1 MQSNRKDH
9 DEPGW
14 QKIVLGVS
22 GGIAAYKTP
31 ELVRRLRERGA
42 DVRVAMTEAA
52 KAFITPLSLQAVSGY
67 PVSDSL
73 LDPAAEAA
81 MGHIELGKWADL
93 VILAPAT
100 ADLIARVAAGMANDL
115 VSTICLATPAPI
127 AVLPAMNQQ
136 MYRAAATQHNLDVL
150 ASRGMLIWGPDSG
163 SQACGD
169 VGPGRMLD
177 PLTIVDMA
185 AAHFSPVNDLQHL
198 NIMITAGPTREPLDP
213 VRYISNHSSGKM
225 GFAIA
230 AAAARRGANVTLV
243 SGPVALPTPP
253 FVQRID
259 VMTALEMEAA
269 VQAAVQKQHIFIG
282 CAAVADY
289 RAAAVASEKI
299 KKQATQGD
307 ELTVKMVKNPDIV
320 AGVAALKD
328 KRPYVVGFA
337 AETNNVEE
345 YARQKR
351 IRKNLD
357 LICAN
362 DVSLSTQGFNS
373 DSNALH
379 LFWQDGDKA
388 LPLERKALL
397 GQLLLDEIVTRY
409 DEKIDVK
416 ILDPRVGQQFPLPTY
431 ATSGSAGLDLRAC
444 LDDAVELAP
453 GATTLVPTGLAIH
466 IADPSLAAV
475 MLPRSGLG
483 HKHGIVLGNLV
494 GLIDSDYQ
502 GQLMVSIWNRGQ
514 DSFTIE
520 PGERIAQMVF
530 VPVVQA
536 EFNLVE
542 EFEATDRGEGGFGH
556 SGRK

>member
-1 MQSNRKDH
+1 MSLAGK
-9 DEPGW
+9 
-14 QKIVLGVS
+14 KIVLGVS

-31 ELVRRLRERGA
+31 ELVRRLRDRGA

-115 VSTICLATPAPI
+115 VSTICLATPARV

-136 MYRAAATQHNLDVL
+136 MYRAAATQHNLEVL
-150 ASRGMLIWGPDSG
+150 ASRGLLIWGPDSG

-169 VGPGRMLD
+169 IGPGRMLD

-185 AAHFSPVNDLQHL
+185 VAHFSPVNYLKQL
-198 NIMITAGPTREPLDP
+198 NIIKR
-213 VRYISNHSSGKM
+213 V
-225 GFAIA
+225 
-230 AAAARRGANVTLV
+230 
-243 SGPVALPTPP
+243 
-253 FVQRID
+253 D

-269 VQAAVQKQHIFIG
+269 VNASVQQQNIFIG

-289 RAAAVASEKI
+289 RAATVAPEKI

-307 ELTVKMVKNPDIV
+307 EFTIKMVKNPDIV

-328 KRPYVVGFA
+328 HRPYVVGFA

-362 DVSLSTQGFNS
+362 DVSQPTQGFNS
-373 DSNALH
+373 DNNALH
-379 LFWQDGDKA
+379 LFWQDGDKV
-388 LPLERKALL
+388 LPLERKELL

-409 DEKIDVK
+409 DEK
-416 ILDPRVGQQFPLPTY
+416 
-431 ATSGSAGLDLRAC
+431 
-444 LDDAVELAP
+444 
-453 GATTLVPTGLAIH
+453 
-466 IADPSLAAV
+466 
-475 MLPRSGLG
+475 
-483 HKHGIVLGNLV
+483 
-494 GLIDSDYQ
+494 
-502 GQLMVSIWNRGQ
+502 NR
-514 DSFTIE
+514 
-520 PGERIAQMVF
+520 R
-530 VPVVQA
+530 
-536 EFNLVE
+536 
-542 EFEATDRGEGGFGH
+542 
-556 SGRK
+556 

>member
-1 MQSNRKDH
+1 
-9 DEPGW
+9 
-14 QKIVLGVS
+14 
-22 GGIAAYKTP
+22 
-31 ELVRRLRERGA
+31 
-42 DVRVAMTEAA
+42 
-52 KAFITPLSLQAVSGY
+52 
-67 PVSDSL
+67 
-73 LDPAAEAA
+73 

-115 VSTICLATPAPI
+115 VSTICLATPAPV
-127 AVLPAMNQQ
+127 AVVPAMNQQ
-136 MYRAAATQHNLDVL
+136 MYRNAATQHNLETL
-150 ASRGMLIWGPDSG
+150 ASRGLLVWGPDSG

-213 VRYISNHSSGKM
+213 VRYITNHSSGKM

-230 AAAARRGANVTLV
+230 AAAAKRGANVTLV
-243 SGPVALPTPP
+243 SGPVSLPTPP
-253 FVQRID
+253 FVQRIN
-259 VMTALEMEAA
+259 VTTALEMEAA
-269 VQAAVQKQHIFIG
+269 VQAHAQRQQIFIG

-289 RAAAVASEKI
+289 RAETIAESKI
-299 KKQATQGD
+299 KKQGD
-307 ELTVKMVKNPDIV
+307 ELTLKMVKNPDIV
-320 AGVAALKD
+320 AGVAALKSH
-328 KRPYVVGFA
+328 RPYVVGFA

-351 IRKNLD
+351 
-357 LICAN
+357 
-362 DVSLSTQGFNS
+362 
-373 DSNALH
+373 
-379 LFWQDGDKA
+379 
-388 LPLERKALL
+388 
-397 GQLLLDEIVTRY
+397 TR
-409 DEKIDVK
+409 VK
-416 ILDPRVGQQFPLPTY
+416 ILDPRVGEQFPLPTY

-453 GATTLVPTGLAIH
+453 GATTLIPTGLAIH

-475 MLPRSGLG
+475 ILPRSGLG
-483 HKHGIVLGNLV
+483 HKHGVVLGNLV

-502 GQLMVSIWNRGQ
+502 GQLMVSVWNRGQ

-536 EFNLVE
+536 EFNLVAD
-542 EFEATDRGEGGFGH
+542 FDATDRGEGGFGH